1 MRSRQRARR
10 LVPPPSPG
18 SRAPPDQRRRVCR
31 PRGSLV
37 KELTACALEFD
48 ADPEIRAIVITGS
61 GDKAFVAGADIK
73 TMQNLS
79 YMDMCRMAPRARA
92 FACCSFS
99 LESAWRAELAH
110 NASSRALVRQD
121 EGAALLRAG

>member
-1 MRSRQRARR
+1 M
-10 LVPPPSPG
+10 
-18 SRAPPDQRRRVCR
+18 
-31 PRGSLV
+31 

-92 FACCSFS
+92 FALHAVLLTPPAAGAGYPGTLYPKNKSQTNTGYPP
-99 LESAWRAELAH
+99 LTTHGLP
-110 NASSRALVRQD
+110 VRPHTKQ
-121 EGAALLRAG
+121 